1 MCDVNLEMESRKIRS
16 TRFDDNPDDRK
27 ISRGLVRHVM
37 TRNTGDR
44 IALGKVTRQLDKERI
59 AKELDFQHQKQKLLL
74 QTFETHMK
82 EHSER
87 GGHESDMAGN
97 DSASQ
102 RLADLRIAPGKSLNL
117 RCRSYSEQDPSSLQ
131 LRGSKCPMQ
140 FREVREGK
148 EATETSLHSRETVEN
163 DSDRARKA
171 SEHPTRTG
179 EVEKLKR
186 TRTLSDI
193 LPSLILPPI
202 HKTCTGP
209 LAERRKNPENQRITG
224 IKAKAIPA
232 GCEGPVRTNQTPV
245 TTQIDDLE
253 DCRYLRKSKFR

>member
-1 MCDVNLEMESRKIRS
+1 MESRKIRS
-16 TRFDDNPDDRK
+16 NRFDDNPDERK
-27 ISRGLVRHVM
+27 ISRGLVRHVL
-37 TRNTGDR
+37 TRNSGDR

-74 QTFETHMK
+74 QTFDTHMK

-87 GGHESDMAGN
+87 GGHESDMVSS

-102 RLADLRIAPGKSLNL
+102 RLIDLRIAPRKSLNL

-140 FREVREGK
+140 FREVHEGK
-148 EATETSLHSRETVEN
+148 ETTETVEK
-163 DSDRARKA
+163 DRDRARKTT
-171 SEHPTRTG
+171 EQPTRIG
-179 EVEKLKR
+179 EEQKLKR

-193 LPSLILPPI
+193 LPPLILPPI
-202 HKTCTGP
+202 HKSCTG
-209 LAERRKNPENQRITG
+209 LLEKKKNPENQRITG
-224 IKAKAIPA
+224 IKAKAIPV
-232 GCEGPVRTNQTPV
+232 GCEGLGTNQTPV
-245 TTQIDDLE
+245 TTRIDDLE